1 MISTIPVQQITNSI
15 LAPNPRFGIVADNAA
30 IRRAAAALEKNGMR
44 ALVVENG
51 AQAKAAVLELIPHGS
66 HVYTTTSRTLDV
78 TGISAE
84 LNESGS
90 YRSIRKV
97 VQTLDRATEM
107 REIRRLQA
115 THDFVVGSVHAVTE
129 TGTVLIASG
138 GGSQLPTYAYG
149 GDKVIWVVG
158 AQKIVPDLET
168 GLERIQEYSLPLES
182 ARMQS
187 LYGRYSAVGKI
198 LIVQKELVAG
208 RITVVLVK
216 ENLGF

>member
-1 MISTIPVQQITNSI
+1 MNSTT
-15 LAPNPRFGIVADNAA
+15 LAYQTVKTAVVPNARYGVVAPNAA
-30 IRRAAAALEKNGMR
+30 ITRAAAALEKNGMR

-51 AQAKAAVLELIPHGS
+51 AQAKEQVLNLVPRGA
-66 HVYTTTSRTLDV
+66 HVYTTTSRTLDA

-84 LNESGS
+84 LNESGN

-107 REIRRLQA
+107 REIRKLQA

-129 TGTVLIASG
+129 TGVVLVASG

-158 AQKIVPDLET
+158 AQKIVENVEE
-168 GLERIQEYSLPLES
+168 GLARIHEYSLPLES
-182 ARMQS
+182 ARMQD
-187 LYGRYSAVGKI
+187 LYGRNSTVGKI

>member
-1 MISTIPVQQITNSI
+1 MINTIPVQYKNTMVP
-15 LAPNPRFGIVADNAA
+15 APNARFGIVADDTA
-30 IRRAAAALEKNGMR
+30 IQRAAAALEKNGMR

-51 AQAKAAVLELIPHGS
+51 AQAKARVLELIPHGS
-66 HVYTTTSRTLDV
+66 HVYTTTSRTLDL

-107 REIRRLQA
+107 REIRKLQA
-115 THDFVVGSVHAVTE
+115 THEFVVGSVHAITE

-138 GGSQLPTYAYG
+138 GGSQLPTFAYG

-168 GLERIQEYSLPLES
+168 GLARIQQYSLPLES
-182 ARMQS
+182 ARMQE
-187 LYGRYSAVGKI
+187 LYGRNSTVGKI